1 MDIRTHLAAGWDDRA
16 MARAALCVGCAPVID
31 LRWRLRSLREEVSGF
46 QWPRQASGFMRIG
59 GARLPTWLPALG
71 ALAILT
77 APGLDAQIASRTD
90 QVLARRTD
98 KQARLWP
105 ERTSGIVKRAN
116 GYFERG
122 FLESADMKKGANGL
136 QFVLGGMRS
145 GNGTTFGL
153 GYRRIDLFNERLA
166 FRTTVRGTPQQA
178 YMFDLDLESPRLR
191 YRRGDFR
198 FYIKHENSPKMDYYG
213 AGPNSQKSGRT
224 SYRLEDTG
232 IDGSGR
238 YRLWSHLYLGASGG
252 IYLPNVGRGQ
262 RDEVPSTDE
271 AYRPE
276 QVPGLD
282 DQPKFF
288 RAGGMMQYDYRDLAT
303 GPRSGGNYYAKHIRY
318 WDRESEPLLLP
329 HAGYGYR
336 AICAVLEQDTRR
348 GIAAGIRDDLGGRG
362 QSGPVLSAADAG
374 RQRIPERICTL
385 PVLRSELIPRCGG
398 ASMVCICE
406 CACRAVF

>member
-1 MDIRTHLAAGWDDRA
+1 MKPREDGLAVSDASRGRKGWRVASNGPDKSVVHENWRRA
-16 MARAALCVGCAPVID
+16 VANL
-31 LRWRLRSLREEVSGF
+31 
-46 QWPRQASGFMRIG
+46 
-59 GARLPTWLPALG
+59 LPALG

-77 APGLDAQIASRTD
+77 APALDAQITSRTD
-90 QVLARRTD
+90 QILARRTD

-191 YRRGDFR
+191 HRRGDFR

-232 IDGSGR
+232 VDGSGR
-238 YRLWSHLYLGASGG
+238 YRLWSHLYLGGSGG
-252 IYLPNVGRGQ
+252 I
-262 RDEVPSTDE
+262 E
-271 AYRPE
+271 AE
-276 QVPGLD
+276 GMA
-282 DQPKFF
+282 
-288 RAGGMMQYDYRDLAT
+288 RAGRALLA
-303 GPRSGGNYYAKHIRY
+303 GVSGEA
-318 WDRESEPLLLP
+318 
-329 HAGYGYR
+329 
-336 AICAVLEQDTRR
+336 
-348 GIAAGIRDDLGGRG
+348 
-362 QSGPVLSAADAG
+362 
-374 RQRIPERICTL
+374 
-385 PVLRSELIPRCGG
+385 
-398 ASMVCICE
+398 
-406 CACRAVF
+406 